1 MNSLL
6 TSIFFFRFLILSL
19 FISIS
24 NIVIADFV
32 KLSNEGEVLDFE
44 NSSWSCVLDQKT
56 SLVWE
61 VKGEKE
67 GLQYTMNTY
76 TWFDGD
82 TGRKNNMYSK
92 NCYWGEG
99 CNTQSFID
107 DINEAQLCTYS
118 NWRLP
123 TRDELKTII
132 NYYADDILIDLDF
145 FPNTQMGTY
154 WTSMTAKDNSS
165 LAYEIPFFY
174 GGSVVREKSIDTYIR
189 LVRSAD

>member
-1 MNSLL
+1 MKKA
-6 TSIFFFRFLILSL
+6 LILSL
-19 FISIS
+19 FMSVS

-44 NSSWSCVLDQKT
+44 NSNWSCVLDQKT

-61 VKGEKE
+61 VKGETE

-92 NCYWGEG
+92 NCFWGEG
-99 CNTQSFID
+99 CNTQSYID
-107 DINEAQLCTYS
+107 DINEAQLCTYN

-123 TRDELKTII
+123 TRNELKTII
-132 NYYADDILIDLDF
+132 NYYGDDDILIDLDF

-154 WTSMTAKDNSS
+154 WTSMTAKDNPS
-165 LAYEIPFFY
+165 LAYEIPFFF
-174 GGSVVREKSIDTYIR
+174 GGSIVREKYIDTYIR

>member
-1 MNSLL
+1 MKKA
-6 TSIFFFRFLILSL
+6 LILSL
-19 FISIS
+19 FMSIS

-44 NSSWSCVLDQKT
+44 NSNWSCVLDQKT

-61 VKGEKE
+61 VKGETE

-99 CNTQSFID
+99 CNTQSYID

-132 NYYADDILIDLDF
+132 NYYADDDILIDLDF

-154 WTSMTAKDNSS
+154 WTSMTAKDNPS
-165 LAYEIPFFY
+165 LAYEIPFFF
-174 GGSVVREKSIDTYIR
+174 GGSIVREKYIDTYIR

>member
-1 MNSLL
+1 MNKA
-6 TSIFFFRFLILSL
+6 LILSL
-19 FISIS
+19 FMSIS

-32 KLSNEGEVLDFE
+32 KLSNEGDVLDFE
-44 NSSWSCVLDQKT
+44 NSNWSCVLDQKT

-61 VKGEKE
+61 VKDEKE

-82 TGRKNNMYSK
+82 TGRKINMYSN

-99 CNTQSFID
+99 CNTQLYID

-123 TRDELKTII
+123 TMDELKTII
-132 NYYADDILIDLDF
+132 NYYSDHDILIDFDENGDVVGIEMLNASKLFNVDKF
-145 FPNTQMGTY
+145 DLLKNLVKFEVIGKIT
-154 WTSMTAKDNSS
+154 KD
-165 LAYEIPFFY
+165 L
-174 GGSVVREKSIDTYIR
+174 
-189 LVRSAD
+189 

>member
-1 MNSLL
+1 MKKA
-6 TSIFFFRFLILSL
+6 LILSL
-19 FISIS
+19 FMSIS

-44 NSSWSCVLDQKT
+44 NSNWSCVLDQKT

-61 VKGEKE
+61 VKGETE

-99 CNTQSFID
+99 CNTQSYID
-107 DINEAQLCTYS
+107 NINEAQLCTYS

-123 TRDELKTII
+123 TRNELKTII
-132 NYYADDILIDLDF
+132 NYYGDDDILIDLDF

-154 WTSMTAKDNSS
+154 WTSMTAKDNHS